1 MLKISDKTKC
11 SGCYACI
18 NACPRNCISMKT
30 DSEGFRYPEVDE
42 SVCVDCGL
50 CEKVCPFNSGADG
63 VRKERKGIKSVACYN
78 NEKNA
83 LAKSSSGGVAHLLG
97 EYVVENGGAVFGVAG
112 DMVTKVQHIMAETH
126 NELKLLQGS
135 KYLQSHVDMNYRLAK
150 TQLENGR
157 LVLFTGTPCQIAGLY
172 GYLGKDY
179 ENLLTADLVCHGVP
193 SEKVFEKYLQEHEKK
208 TGKKVVAFFRDKTAG
223 WKPVQFSYIY
233 EDGTRLTESGRKDK
247 FNMGFTTNLFQRP
260 SCYTCPFAPMER
272 IGDITLG
279 DWFGG
284 EKYKELD
291 PENKGLSMIV
301 INSPKGEKFY
311 NLIKE
316 TMETWEYSVEEAV
329 KESVHLGARP
339 HTNFMRKDFFAHFDK
354 MTYEQLYKRYFPKD
368 KPGVLRNA
376 ILRRIYRT
384 KYKKDIT
391 KMFE

>member
-30 DSEGFRYPEVDE
+30 DSEGFRYPEVDK

-50 CEKVCPFNSGADG
+50 CEKVCPFNGGADG

-83 LAKSSSGGVAHLLG
+83 LAKSSSGGVAHLLS

-339 HTNFMRKDFFAHFDK
+339 HTNFLRKDFFAHFDK